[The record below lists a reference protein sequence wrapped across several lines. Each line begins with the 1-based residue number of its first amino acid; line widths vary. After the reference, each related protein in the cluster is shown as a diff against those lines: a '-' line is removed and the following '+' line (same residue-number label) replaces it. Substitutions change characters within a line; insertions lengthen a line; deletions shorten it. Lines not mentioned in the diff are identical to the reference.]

1 MRMRGQNRAVNATL
15 AETWS
20 REYQVLPG
28 RTHPHMTT
36 SAASGYVL
44 SATTVVDADAPSRLA
59 ASLDRLFGKGEPED
73 AAAPG
78 DAAAGDAAS
87 DEGAASSSAKRARP
101 SPDDDGEPDEP
112 TAPMDSVQS

>member
-1 MRMRGQNRAVNATL
+1 MRGQNRAVNATL

-73 AAAPG
+73 AAPG

-112 TAPMDSVQS
+112 AAPMDSVQS